1 MQTETETSPAP
12 IDHLKPWINAAYG
25 RCGNL
30 TEQYRNIIF
39 TTDGVTRVAQ
49 IAGWL
54 VGLVHS
60 GRREEAEKVA
70 EDINSQFSYLNEY
83 GGEAEGMTFG
93 DGSPVQNLRRYMV
106 QLGDDGT
113 FGGFTVGW
121 YSIVTE
127 EQANDTMR
135 PSLLR
140 DRWNGIYETLRWN
153 AAYAPVRHSE
163 KFYYRFAFNGGL
175 LYHGP
180 GGGET
185 FSVTLGNVRFWSIH
199 T

>member
-1 MQTETETSPAP
+1 MQTETETSPASV
-12 IDHLKPWINAAYG
+12 DHLKPWINAAYG
-25 RCGNL
+25 RATSL
-30 TEQYRNIIF
+30 TGLYRNIVF
-39 TTDGVTRVAQ
+39 NAEAEARVAQ

-60 GRREEAEKVA
+60 GRRAEAEKIA
-70 EDINSQFSYLNEY
+70 EDITSQFQYLNEY
-83 GGEAEGMTFG
+83 GGEAEGMTFA
-93 DGSPVQNLRRYMV
+93 DGSPVTNLRRYMV

-121 YSIVTE
+121 YSITTE
-127 EQANDTMR
+127 DQANDTMR

-140 DRWNGIYETLRWN
+140 DRWNGIYDTSRWN
-153 AAYAPVRHSE
+153 AADAPVRHSAT
-163 KFYYRFAFNGGL
+163 FYYRFAFNGGL

>member
-1 MQTETETSPAP
+1 MQTNAETSPAP
-12 IDHLKPWINAAYG
+12 IDNLKPWLNAAYG
-25 RCGNL
+25 RASSL
-30 TEQYRNIIF
+30 TGLYRNIIF
-39 TTDGVTRVAQ
+39 TPEAEGRVAQ

-54 VGLVHS
+54 AGLVHA
-60 GRREEAEKVA
+60 GQRDAAEKIA
-70 EDINSQFSYLNEY
+70 EDITAQFEYLNGY
-83 GGEAEGMTFG
+83 GGEAEGQTFG
-93 DGSPVQNLRRYMV
+93 DGSPVRNLRRYMV

-121 YSIVTE
+121 YSLASE

-140 DRWNGIYETLRWN
+140 DRWNSIYNTSRWN
-153 AAYAPVRHSE
+153 AADSPVRHSAT
-163 KFYYRFAFNGGL
+163 FYYQFAFNGGL

-185 FSVTLGNVRFWSIH
+185 FSVSIGNPRFWSIH

>member
-12 IDHLKPWINAAYG
+12 IDHLKPWLSAAYG
-25 RCGNL
+25 RAGNV

-39 TTDGVTRVAQ
+39 TTDAVTRVAQ

-60 GRREEAEKVA
+60 GRRAEAEKAA
-70 EDINSQFSYLNEY
+70 EDINSQLFYLNEY

-93 DGSPVQNLRRYMV
+93 DGSAVKSQRRYMV
-106 QLGDDGT
+106 QLGDDAT

-127 EQANDTMR
+127 EQANDTLK
-135 PSLLR
+135 PGLLR
-140 DRWNGIYETLRWN
+140 DRWNNVYYTSRWN
-153 AAYAPVRHSE
+153 AADAPVRHSE
-163 KFYYRFAFNGGL
+163 TFYYRFAFNGGL

-185 FSVTLGNVRFWSIH
+185 FSVNLSNVRFWSIH